1 MEPEAKARLEID
13 QMLIKSG
20 WTIQDADKISLSP
33 EIGIGI
39 AVREYQ
45 TSNGPAD
52 YVLFVDESPVGVIEA
67 KETRES
73 LVEVTE
79 QSEKYLLGLKK
90 IFPDSTPCFSYET
103 TGVKTQFADRRDPD
117 YRSREVFSF
126 HRPEF
131 LQELLKS
138 EKTLRQH
145 LNEMPE
151 LDSSNLRDCQ
161 TEAIIGLENSFSKNR
176 ERSLIHMSTGSGKTV
191 AAVSSVYRL
200 LKFAKA
206 KRVLFLVDRNNLGL
220 QALKA
225 FQSYTTPD
233 TGQKFK
239 ELYEIQHLQSNTIE
253 DVDVVITT
261 IQRMYSI
268 LKGEK
273 EFDSELE
280 EKSQFESNSD
290 DDLVEIKYNEKF
302 PIESFDFIII
312 DECHRSIYN
321 KWRDVLLYFDAFLI
335 GLTATPTIDTQSFFK
350 YNMVSRYPRERAIVD
365 GVNVDSKIFKIRTS
379 MGENATVIEK
389 GQQILKRNKQDR
401 KDTAEI
407 VDDEITYGP
416 KNLGRDVI
424 SPHNIKII
432 MGAFKDGLEEMFPN
446 RTKWV
451 PKTLVFAKTDE
462 HAEEITKIIREV
474 FDKGNEFCKK
484 ITYKS
489 EGKKEELISDFQ
501 IDPQLRIAVT
511 VDMIAT
517 GTDIQALECI
527 IFMRD
532 IKSQVYFEQMRGR
545 GSRIIDDGDLMG
557 ITPDAGS
564 KDLFWIVDPV
574 GVCESAKS
582 DKSSL
587 DKKPSET
594 LEKLIKKASERRANE
609 DDLETIVSR
618 LTRLNS
624 KINEKDKQKILDVT
638 EGKTIP
644 QISNKIL
651 DQLDTVKQ
659 IEETKKQFNTEE
671 PTQEQIKEISKK
683 MIKKACQLFDSPE
696 FREII
701 TNIQKQQHVLLDITN
716 QDKLLQTGI
725 SKEQKLQ
732 SIRDSVASFEEFI
745 EENKDKIDALSIIYS
760 ESSKMNEITFKHIA
774 ELAEKIQQPPCNMTP
789 SKLWDAYATL
799 NESKTKNNPVR
810 TLTDLISIIRF
821 STGSQDMLVSFTELV
836 DEKFE
841 KWISNQ
847 KSSGISYTT
856 EQMEWLVMIKEQIG
870 ISAEMKIENMDYAP
884 FNQKGGAGKYYQI
897 FGENYENILKEM
909 HEVLVSV

>member
-176 ERSLIHMSTGSGKTV
+176 ERSLIHMSTGSGKTF

-280 EKSQFESNSD
+280 EK
-290 DDLVEIKYNEKF
+290 
-302 PIESFDFIII
+302 
-312 DECHRSIYN
+312 C
-321 KWRDVLLYFDAFLI
+321 FLI
-335 GLTATPTIDTQSFFK
+335 DCFS
-350 YNMVSRYPRERAIVD
+350 D
-365 GVNVDSKIFKIRTS
+365 
-379 MGENATVIEK
+379 
-389 GQQILKRNKQDR
+389 
-401 KDTAEI
+401 
-407 VDDEITYGP
+407 
-416 KNLGRDVI
+416 
-424 SPHNIKII
+424 
-432 MGAFKDGLEEMFPN
+432 
-446 RTKWV
+446 
-451 PKTLVFAKTDE
+451 
-462 HAEEITKIIREV
+462 
-474 FDKGNEFCKK
+474 CK
-484 ITYKS
+484 
-489 EGKKEELISDFQ
+489 
-501 IDPQLRIAVT
+501 
-511 VDMIAT
+511 
-517 GTDIQALECI
+517 
-527 IFMRD
+527 
-532 IKSQVYFEQMRGR
+532 
-545 GSRIIDDGDLMG
+545 
-557 ITPDAGS
+557 
-564 KDLFWIVDPV
+564 
-574 GVCESAKS
+574 
-582 DKSSL
+582 
-587 DKKPSET
+587 
-594 LEKLIKKASERRANE
+594 
-609 DDLETIVSR
+609 
-618 LTRLNS
+618 
-624 KINEKDKQKILDVT
+624 
-638 EGKTIP
+638 
-644 QISNKIL
+644 
-651 DQLDTVKQ
+651 
-659 IEETKKQFNTEE
+659 
-671 PTQEQIKEISKK
+671 
-683 MIKKACQLFDSPE
+683 
-696 FREII
+696 
-701 TNIQKQQHVLLDITN
+701 
-716 QDKLLQTGI
+716 
-725 SKEQKLQ
+725 
-732 SIRDSVASFEEFI
+732 
-745 EENKDKIDALSIIYS
+745 
-760 ESSKMNEITFKHIA
+760 
-774 ELAEKIQQPPCNMTP
+774 
-789 SKLWDAYATL
+789 
-799 NESKTKNNPVR
+799 
-810 TLTDLISIIRF
+810 
-821 STGSQDMLVSFTELV
+821 
-836 DEKFE
+836 
-841 KWISNQ
+841 
-847 KSSGISYTT
+847 
-856 EQMEWLVMIKEQIG
+856 
-870 ISAEMKIENMDYAP
+870 
-884 FNQKGGAGKYYQI
+884 
-897 FGENYENILKEM
+897 
-909 HEVLVSV
+909 